1 MCVVLAP
8 LIKRIQRLKNSFQ
21 TESNLVDNSEIIKS
35 MSNPLRLMLVDDDP
49 FTRLTLCATL
59 TALEF
64 SNIAQAATV
73 AEAISVAADAKPQ
86 VAILDLDLGE
96 GPTGIDLAHRL
107 REISP
112 RIGIVVLS
120 TYTEPRL
127 IGSKQ
132 QAMPDRA
139 IYVVKQSITSSDMLL
154 DAITKSL
161 SSVAFLSESIAPP
174 SPLAEFGDTQVEI
187 MRLISAGM
195 SNAEISESLFM
206 QEGSVEKAIA
216 RLIKKLGIKATR
228 KQNQRV
234 LIAQEYYRLTKN
246 ANEPH

>member
-1 MCVVLAP
+1 M
-8 LIKRIQRLKNSFQ
+8 S
-21 TESNLVDNSEIIKS
+21 SSEIITA
-35 MSNPLRLMLVDDDP
+35 MSNPLRLLLVDDDP

-59 TALEF
+59 MALKF
-64 SNIAQAATV
+64 SNIAQAASV
-73 AEAISVAADAKPQ
+73 AEAISIAADAKPQ
-86 VAILDLDLGE
+86 VAIVDLDLGE

-132 QAMPDRA
+132 QVMPDRA

-161 SSVAFLSESIAPP
+161 SSVAYISESVAPP

-187 MRLISAGM
+187 MRLISAGL
-195 SNAEISESLFM
+195 SNAEIAESLIM
-206 QEGSVEKAIA
+206 REGSVEKSIA
-216 RLIKKLGIKATR
+216 RLIKNLGIKASR

-234 LIAQEYYRLTKN
+234 LIAQEFYRLTKN
-246 ANEPH
+246 ASEPH

>member
-1 MCVVLAP
+1 
-8 LIKRIQRLKNSFQ
+8 
-21 TESNLVDNSEIIKS
+21 
-35 MSNPLRLMLVDDDP
+35 MSNPLRLLLVDDDP
-49 FTRLTLCATL
+49 FTRLTLSATL
-59 TALEF
+59 TSLKF
-64 SNIAQAATV
+64 SNIAQAASV
-73 AEAISVAADAKPQ
+73 AEAISIAADAKPQ

-132 QAMPDRA
+132 QVMPDRA

-161 SSVAFLSESIAPP
+161 SSVAYISESAAPP
-174 SPLAEFGDTQVEI
+174 SPLAEFGDTQVAI
-187 MRLISAGM
+187 MRLISAGL
-195 SNAEISESLFM
+195 SNAEIAESLIM
-206 QEGSVEKAIA
+206 REGSVEKSIA
-216 RLIKKLGIKATR
+216 RLIKNLGIKASR

-234 LIAQEYYRLTKN
+234 LIAQEFYRLTKN
-246 ANEPH
+246 ASEPH

>member
-1 MCVVLAP
+1 MCGASTRKL
-8 LIKRIQRLKNSFQ
+8 FQ
-21 TESNLVDNSEIIKS
+21 VESKLMSSSDIITA
-35 MSNPLRLMLVDDDP
+35 MSNPLRLLLVDDDP
-49 FTRLTLCATL
+49 FTRLTLSATL
-59 TALEF
+59 TSLKF
-64 SNIAQAATV
+64 LNIAQAASV
-73 AEAISVAADAKPQ
+73 AEAISIADAVKPQ
-86 VAILDLDLGE
+86 VAIIDLDLGE

-127 IGSKQ
+127 IGAKQ

-139 IYVVKQSITSSDMLL
+139 IYVVKQSVTSSDMLL

-174 SPLAEFGDTQVEI
+174 SPLAGFGDTQVEI

-216 RLIKKLGIKATR
+216 RLIKKLGLKATR
-228 KQNQRV
+228 KQNQRI
-234 LIAQEYYRLTKN
+234 LIAQEFYRLTKN

>member
-1 MCVVLAP
+1 M
-8 LIKRIQRLKNSFQ
+8 
-21 TESNLVDNSEIIKS
+21 DNSEIIKS
-35 MSNPLRLMLVDDDP
+35 MLNPLRLMLVDDDP

-59 TALEF
+59 KSLAF
-64 SNIAQAATV
+64 SNIAQAASV
-73 AEAISVAADAKPQ
+73 AEAISIAADAKPQ
-86 VAILDLDLGE
+86 VAIVDLDLGE

-132 QAMPDRA
+132 QVMPDRA

-161 SSVAFLSESIAPP
+161 SSVAFISESVAPP
-174 SPLAEFGDTQVEI
+174 SPLAEFGDTQVAI
-187 MRLISAGM
+187 MRLISAGL
-195 SNAEISESLFM
+195 SNAEIAESLIM
-206 QEGSVEKAIA
+206 REGSVEKSIA
-216 RLIKKLGIKATR
+216 RLIKNLGIKASR

-234 LIAQEYYRLTKN
+234 LIAQEFYRLTKN
-246 ANEPH
+246 ASEPH

>member
-1 MCVVLAP
+1 M
-8 LIKRIQRLKNSFQ
+8 S
-21 TESNLVDNSEIIKS
+21 SSDIITA
-35 MSNPLRLMLVDDDP
+35 MSNPLRLLLVDDDP
-49 FTRLTLCATL
+49 FTRLTLSATL
-59 TALEF
+59 TSLKF
-64 SNIAQAATV
+64 SNIAQAASV
-73 AEAISVAADAKPQ
+73 AEAISIAEDAKPQ

-132 QAMPDRA
+132 QVMPDRA

-161 SSVAFLSESIAPP
+161 SSVAYISESAAPP
-174 SPLAEFGDTQVEI
+174 SPLAEFGDTQVAI
-187 MRLISAGM
+187 MRLISAGL
-195 SNAEISESLFM
+195 SNAEIAESLIM
-206 QEGSVEKAIA
+206 REGSVEKSIA
-216 RLIKKLGIKATR
+216 RLIKNLGIKASR

-234 LIAQEYYRLTKN
+234 LIAQEFYRLTKN
-246 ANEPH
+246 ASEPH

>member
-1 MCVVLAP
+1 M
-8 LIKRIQRLKNSFQ
+8 S
-21 TESNLVDNSEIIKS
+21 SSEILTS
-35 MSNPLRLMLVDDDP
+35 MTNPLRLLLVDDDP

-59 TALEF
+59 TALKF
-64 SNIAQAATV
+64 SNIAQAASV
-73 AEAISVAADAKPQ
+73 AEAISIAADAKPQ

-132 QAMPDRA
+132 QVMPDRA

-161 SSVAFLSESIAPP
+161 SSVAYISESAAPP
-174 SPLAEFGDTQVEI
+174 SPLAEFGDTQVAI
-187 MRLISAGM
+187 MRLISAGL
-195 SNAEISESLFM
+195 SNAEIAESLIM
-206 QEGSVEKAIA
+206 REGSVEKSIA
-216 RLIKKLGIKATR
+216 RLIKNLGIKASR

-234 LIAQEYYRLTKN
+234 LIAQEFYRLTKN
-246 ANEPH
+246 ASEPH

>member
-1 MCVVLAP
+1 M
-8 LIKRIQRLKNSFQ
+8 SS
-21 TESNLVDNSEIIKS
+21 TDIIS
-35 MSNPLRLMLVDDDP
+35 AMSNPLRLLLVDDDP
-49 FTRLTLCATL
+49 FTRLTLSATL
-59 TALEF
+59 TSLKF
-64 SNIAQAATV
+64 SNIAQAASV
-73 AEAISVAADAKPQ
+73 AEAISIAEAAKPQ
-86 VAILDLDLGE
+86 VAIVDLDLGE

-127 IGSKQ
+127 IGTKQ
-132 QAMPDRA
+132 QVMPDRA
-139 IYVVKQSITSSDMLL
+139 IYVVKQSITSSEMLL

-187 MRLISAGM
+187 MRLISIGM
-195 SNAEISESLFM
+195 SNAEISESLIM

-216 RLIKKLGIKATR
+216 RLIKKLGVKATR

-234 LIAQEYYRLTKN
+234 LIAQEFYRLTKN

>member
-1 MCVVLAP
+1 M
-8 LIKRIQRLKNSFQ
+8 
-21 TESNLVDNSEIIKS
+21 DNSEIIKS

-59 TALEF
+59 KSLAF
-64 SNIAQAATV
+64 SNIAQAASV
-73 AEAISVAADAKPQ
+73 VEAITIAEDVKPQ
-86 VAILDLDLGE
+86 VAIVDLDLGE

-132 QAMPDRA
+132 QVMPDRA

-161 SSVAFLSESIAPP
+161 SSVAFISESVAPP
-174 SPLAEFGDTQVEI
+174 SPLAEFGDTQVAI
-187 MRLISAGM
+187 MRLISAGL
-195 SNAEISESLFM
+195 SNAEIAESLIM
-206 QEGSVEKAIA
+206 REGSVEKSIA
-216 RLIKKLGIKATR
+216 RLIKNLGIKASR

-234 LIAQEYYRLTKN
+234 LIAQEFYRLTKN
-246 ANEPH
+246 ASEPH

>member
-1 MCVVLAP
+1 MCGASTRKL
-8 LIKRIQRLKNSFQ
+8 FQ
-21 TESNLVDNSEIIKS
+21 VESKLMSSSDIITA
-35 MSNPLRLMLVDDDP
+35 MSNPLRLLLVDDDP
-49 FTRLTLCATL
+49 FTRLTLSATL
-59 TALEF
+59 TSLKF
-64 SNIAQAATV
+64 LNIAQAASV
-73 AEAISVAADAKPQ
+73 AEAISIAEAAKPQ
-86 VAILDLDLGE
+86 VAIVDLDLGE

-139 IYVVKQSITSSDMLL
+139 IYVVKQSITSSEMLL

-228 KQNQRV
+228 KQNQRI
-234 LIAQEYYRLTKN
+234 LIAQEFYRLTKN

>member
-1 MCVVLAP
+1 
-8 LIKRIQRLKNSFQ
+8 
-21 TESNLVDNSEIIKS
+21 
-35 MSNPLRLMLVDDDP
+35 MSNPLRLLLVDDDP

-59 TALEF
+59 TALKF
-64 SNIAQAATV
+64 SNIAQAASV
-73 AEAISVAADAKPQ
+73 AEAISLAAEAKPQ
-86 VAILDLDLGE
+86 VAIVDLDLGE

-132 QAMPDRA
+132 QVMPDRA
-139 IYVVKQSITSSDMLL
+139 IYVVKQSITSSDMLQ
-154 DAITKSL
+154 DAIANSL
-161 SSVAFLSESIAPP
+161 SSFGYLSESNAPP

-187 MRLISAGM
+187 MRLISAGL
-195 SNAEISESLFM
+195 SNAEIAESLIM
-206 QEGSVEKAIA
+206 REGSVEKSIA
-216 RLIKKLGIKATR
+216 RLIKNLGIKASR

-234 LIAQEYYRLTKN
+234 LIAQEFYRLTKN
-246 ANEPH
+246 ASEPH

>member
-1 MCVVLAP
+1 MP
-8 LIKRIQRLKNSFQ
+8 HSQLK
-21 TESNLVDNSEIIKS
+21 
-35 MSNPLRLMLVDDDP
+35 
-49 FTRLTLCATL
+49 
-59 TALEF
+59 F
-64 SNIAQAATV
+64 SNIAQAASV
-73 AEAISVAADAKPQ
+73 AEAISIAADAKPQ

-132 QAMPDRA
+132 QVMPDRA

-161 SSVAFLSESIAPP
+161 SSVAYISESAAPP
-174 SPLAEFGDTQVEI
+174 SPLAEFGDTQVAI
-187 MRLISAGM
+187 MRLISAGL
-195 SNAEISESLFM
+195 SNAEIAESLIM
-206 QEGSVEKAIA
+206 REGSVEKSIA
-216 RLIKKLGIKATR
+216 RLIKNLGIKASR

-234 LIAQEYYRLTKN
+234 LIAQEFYRLTKN
-246 ANEPH
+246 ASEPH